1 MNSSFKQLSRSNVD
15 KSFSHKVSPDPNDV
29 SKVQI
34 NVVGNW
40 SSKRGPTVALSIQ
53 QSSPKKQCIN
63 QGKNDAIPTGQ
74 RTLKSFNLY
83 LTEEDNVKSVNEYN
97 DELPDKIEGT
107 YKYDFNIIDIHDLIL
122 KRFER
127 QRELEVKKLEEQL
140 SIEEKEING
149 KQNMVERKSSIR
161 RIEKI
166 KESMNN
172 ILTRKD
178 FDDYINKIRPLI
190 EQYNMIGT
198 LSKIVSFATNK
209 KKNESDEEENEI
221 IPEDNET
228 QKKRHQVIFDFLE
241 IARKYIEIDLVRD
254 LKEGHLCESCGHKL
268 EDVDD
273 DEDSAGLI
281 ICPNCRLEKISVVRC
296 RFYKDNTR
304 TNNSGNNYEDRANFE
319 KGLMRFQG
327 KQTDKPPLE
336 LYETLE
342 NYFREKELL
351 KIDINNNGIFVSV
364 SSEYIRN
371 NVPLNDD
378 GEKMGTSRPLMYKA
392 LKDTGN
398 SAYYDHINL
407 ILHEMWDWEL
417 PDIAHLEDQIMEDYD
432 KSQRVYEAL
441 PKDRKS
447 SLNSQFRLFKHLRRL
462 GYQCISRNFRIPSTH
477 DILEFH
483 ENIWAKICE
492 ILGWENL

>member
-1 MNSSFKQLSRSNVD
+1 MNTSFKRLSRSNGESD
-15 KSFSHKVSPDPNDV
+15 FNHKATSDSSEV
-29 SKVQI
+29 SKVQV

-40 SSKRGPTVALSIQ
+40 SKKRGPTVTFSVQ
-53 QSSPKKQCIN
+53 PSPPKRQLAEQAKETLIS
-63 QGKNDAIPTGQ
+63 DEQ
-74 RTLKSFNLY
+74 RKLKSFNLY

-107 YKYDFNIIDIHDLIL
+107 YKYDFNILDIHDLIL

-127 QRELEVKKLEEQL
+127 KKEIEAKKIEEQL
-140 SIEEKEING
+140 HHEEQNMNR

-161 RIEKI
+161 RIDKLRETLD
-166 KESMNN
+166 N
-172 ILTRKD
+172 ITSGKD
-178 FDDYINKIRPLI
+178 FEDYIQRIKPLI
-190 EQYNMIGT
+190 EEYNIIGT

-209 KKNESDEEENEI
+209 KKMESDEEDEDI
-221 IPEDNET
+221 LPEDPDT

-241 IARKYIEIDLVRD
+241 IARKYLQIDLIRD
-254 LKEGHLCESCGHKL
+254 LKEGNICESCGHKL
-268 EDVDD
+268 EDIED
-273 DEDSAGLI
+273 DEEAGVI
-281 ICPNCRLEKISVVRC
+281 VCPNCRLEKIAVVRC

-327 KQTDKPPLE
+327 KQPDKPPID

-342 NYFREKELL
+342 SYLQEKELL
-351 KIDINNNGIFVSV
+351 KIDTAGNGTYTIV
-364 SSEYIRN
+364 SSEYIRT
-371 NVPLNDD
+371 NVLLDEE
-378 GEKMGTSRPLMYKA
+378 GEKPGTSRTLMFKA

-398 SAYYDHINL
+398 SHYYDHINL
-407 ILHEMWDWEL
+407 ILHEMWCWKL
-417 PDIAHLEDQIMEDYD
+417 PDITHLEDQIMDDYD

-462 GYQCISRNFRIPSTH
+462 GYPCKSRNFRIPTTH

-483 ENIWAKICE
+483 ENMWAKICE
-492 ILGWENL
+492 VLDWENL